1 MTRRV
6 KAASSLRR
14 AGMSDEFSS
23 HNLKKESCR
32 LWSHLPYLTLN
43 PLGALLEV
51 IRSPLLSCTFPVGTK
66 VAITNP
72 I

>member
-1 MTRRV
+1 MRCIQVTSCVRHT
-6 KAASSLRR
+6 A
-14 AGMSDEFSS
+14 MSEFSS
-23 HNLKKESCR
+23 PGLKKESCR

-43 PLGALLEV
+43 PLRALLEV
-51 IRSPLLSCTFPVGTK
+51 IRSPLLSCAFPLGTK